1 MGAAKSLKTADWD
14 REVVAATM
22 PVVVDF
28 GATWCGPCQSLAPH
42 LDKIAT
48 EFAGK
53 AAVFKVDVDDEGDL
67 AARFGIMSVPTIL
80 FFKGG
85 KKVDSVTGNQP
96 EAIKSKLRALVGG

>member
-1 MGAAKSLKTADWD
+1 MGAAASLKTADWD
-14 REVVAATM
+14 KEVVGAGV

-28 GATWCGPCQSLAPH
+28 GATWCGPCQALAPH
-42 LDKIAT
+42 YEKLAT

-53 AAVFKVDVDDEGDL
+53 AKLFKVDVDDEGDL
-67 AARFGIMSVPTIL
+67 AAKFGIMSVPTVL

-96 EAIKSKLRALVGG
+96 DAIKAKLKALLG